1 MIVSLAEA
9 AELTGKS
16 RQTIYR
22 KAKKGELL
30 LTTRE
35 DDSKGVDTTEL
46 ERVFGVITVQEAS
59 PTDVTVSETAIR
71 QDPIQ
76 AEEMPVEETQPEAFD
91 VADIES
97 ELAAVRATLERQQ
110 ETINDLKTDK
120 LKLWDQLVSQQ
131 QLLGRNEQMIA
142 SLQSHKVKKLTKIAN
157 EGALF
162 GLAGVCTGAIF
173 FILSSVL

>member
-76 AEEMPVEETQPEAFD
+76 AEEMPVEETQPEA
-91 VADIES
+91 VHEADS
-97 ELAAVRATLERQQ
+97 ERELSSVISTLQRHQ
-110 ETINDLKTDK
+110 ETINEQKSDY
-120 LKLWDQLVSQQ
+120 LKLWDQVVTQQ
-131 QLLGRNEQMIA
+131 HFFDRNEQMIT
-142 SLQSHKVKKLTKIAN
+142 SLQ
-157 EGALF
+157 
-162 GLAGVCTGAIF
+162 
-173 FILSSVL
+173 